1 MIKNNTEN
9 NVENKAEKD
18 IKNKAEHK
26 NKIKNK
32 VEIENKDSIITKNI
46 KCSLCMAN
54 ALPFKT
60 FKVKKYYLCQNC
72 GAVLLGHDYYLS
84 AEAEK
89 ARYLA
94 HQNNVN
100 DAGYQKFVAPI
111 VNAVKAGFGCA
122 DKGLDF
128 GCGPGPVIS
137 KLLKDEDYDIR
148 LYDPLFCNDAEA
160 LCSVYDYIVCCE
172 VIEHFAKPAEEFN
185 KLRSLLKDGGKLFC
199 MTYIYDSSIDFDNWH
214 YKNDT
219 THIIFYSIKT
229 LEWIKSNFN
238 FSRIKIDGRL
248 IELMV

>member
-1 MIKNNTEN
+1 MI
-9 NVENKAEKD
+9 ENKN
-18 IKNKAEHK
+18 KNKK
-26 NKIKNK
+26 KNK
-32 VEIENKDSIITKNI
+32 VEKENKESIITKNI
-46 KCSLCMAN
+46 KCSLCMSN
-54 ALPFKT
+54 ASSFKT
-60 FKVKKYYLCQNC
+60 FKVKIYYLCQNC
-72 GAVLLGHDYYLS
+72 GAVLLGPDHYLS

-89 ARYLA
+89 VRYLA

-100 DAGYQKFVAPI
+100 DAGYQKFVGPI
-111 VNAVKAGFGCA
+111 VNAVKSGFGCM

-137 KLLKDEDYDIR
+137 KLLKDEDYNIR
-148 LYDPLFCNDAEA
+148 LYDPLFCDDAEA

-199 MTYIYDSSIDFDNWH
+199 MTYIYDSGIDFDNWH

-219 THIIFYSIKT
+219 THIIFYSVKT

-238 FSRIKIDGRL
+238 FSRIKIEGRL
-248 IELMV
+248 IELTA